1 MLVGNFESIAKA
13 KKRAEI
19 LRWAK
24 ITAWAAIPGMIL
36 AVVILLFEGQ
46 PFAP

>member
-1 MLVGNFESIAKA
+1 MLVGNFESIVKA

-24 ITAWAAIPGMIL
+24 ITAWAAIPGAIL
-36 AVVILLFEGQ
+36 AIVIAFFEGQ

>member
-1 MLVGNFESIAKA
+1 MLAGNLESIAKA

-19 LRWAK
+19 LRWAR
-24 ITAWAAIPGMIL
+24 ITAWAAIPGAIL
-36 AVVILLFEGQ
+36 AIVIALFEQ